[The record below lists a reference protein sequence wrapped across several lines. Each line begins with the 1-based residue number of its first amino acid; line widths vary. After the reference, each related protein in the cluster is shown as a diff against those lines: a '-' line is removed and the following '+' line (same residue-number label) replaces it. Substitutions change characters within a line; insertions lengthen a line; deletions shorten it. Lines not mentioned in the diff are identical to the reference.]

1 MKEKLFFDN
10 DVILDISIQ
19 RNELLKNDVNEAIKL
34 INLVEADEYKGYT
47 STVIFTNT
55 YYIQKKLKDHN
66 TSINFLKKL
75 RLILTILNVDD
86 KIIQKALESGFSD
99 FEDAVQYFTA
109 VENKMDYIITRN
121 IEDYKK
127 STIKV
132 YTPSQYLKIKEMQ
145 KLKKGNGV

>member
-1 MKEKLFFDN
+1 MKEKLFFDT
-10 DVILDISIQ
+10 DIILDVSI
-19 RNELLKNDVNEAIKL
+19 RRGELLKNDVSDAIKL

-75 RLILTILNVDD
+75 RLLLTVLNVDD
-86 KIIQKALESGFSD
+86 KIIQKALESGFND

-145 KLKKGNGV
+145 KAEKGSGA

>member
-10 DVILDISIQ
+10 DVILDISID
-19 RNELLKNDVNEAIKL
+19 RDDLLENDANEAIKL
-34 INLVEADEYKGYT
+34 LNLVEAGEYKGYT

-55 YYIQKKLKDHN
+55 YYIQRKLKDHN
-66 TSINFLKKL
+66 TSINFLKRL
-75 RLILTILNVDD
+75 RLIVTVLNVDD
-86 KIIQKALESGFSD
+86 RIIQKALESGFKD

-121 IEDYKK
+121 TEDYKK

-132 YTPSQYLKIKEMQ
+132 YTPSQYLKTKEIQ
-145 KLKKGNGV
+145 KMEKGSGA

>member
-10 DVILDISIQ
+10 DIILDISIK
-19 RNELLKNDVNEAIKL
+19 RDELLKNDVNEAITL
-34 INLVEADEYKGYT
+34 INLVEADEYQGYT

-55 YYIQKKLKDHN
+55 YYIQKKLKDHT

-75 RLILTILNVDD
+75 RLLLTVLPVDD
-86 KIIQKALESGFSD
+86 KIIQKALESGFND

-132 YTPSQYLKIKEMQ
+132 YTPSQYLKIKEIQ
-145 KLKKGNGV
+145 KMEIGNGS

>member
-19 RNELLKNDVNEAIKL
+19 RDELLKNDVNEAIKL

-75 RLILTILNVDD
+75 RLILTVLNVDD
-86 KIIQKALESGFSD
+86 KIIQKALESGFND

-145 KLKKGNGV
+145 KMEKGNGV